1 MSFQSGSFSPERGDL
16 SGELP
21 LPGRGLLSASGVVA
35 AAGFVRQDLV
45 LDRES
50 CCVVNLVNFRERSV
64 SGDQAR

>member
-1 MSFQSGSFSPERGDL
+1 M
-16 SGELP
+16 
-21 LPGRGLLSASGVVA
+21 SASGFLA
-35 AAGFVRQDLV
+35 AAWFVRQDLV